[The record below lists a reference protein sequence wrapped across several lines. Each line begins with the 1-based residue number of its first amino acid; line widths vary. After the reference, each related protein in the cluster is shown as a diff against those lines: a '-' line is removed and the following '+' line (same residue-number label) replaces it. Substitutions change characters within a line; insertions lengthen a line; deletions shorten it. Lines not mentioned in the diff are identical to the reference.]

1 MTGASFII
9 MYKNP
14 PDPSKAADVLKF
26 FDWALKKGGKMAEEL
41 EYVPM
46 PAAVVKL
53 IQESWKQN
61 IKTANKQSVWK

>member
-14 PDPSKAADVLKF
+14 SDPAKAADVLKF

-46 PAAVVKL
+46 PAPVVKL

-61 IKTANKQSVWK
+61 IKTANNQSVWK